1 MLPGTDLTI
10 ATSYGGTVLH
20 MAAYRGDPEIV
31 QSMLEHGA
39 PVDCQSTNGNT
50 ALHIAI
56 IVRSKSAML
65 VLLKAGAFAAARY
78 GSSKL
83 FIGRRK
89 PFDQR

>member
-1 MLPGTDLTI
+1 MLAGADLTI
-10 ATSYGGTVLH
+10 ATSYGGRALH
-20 MAAYRGDPEIV
+20 MAAHRGDPEIV

-39 PVDCQSTNGNT
+39 PVDCQSKNGNT

-56 IVRSKSAML
+56 IARSKSAML
-65 VLLKAGAFAAARY
+65 VLLKAGAFAAAQY

-83 FIGRRK
+83 CIGRCK